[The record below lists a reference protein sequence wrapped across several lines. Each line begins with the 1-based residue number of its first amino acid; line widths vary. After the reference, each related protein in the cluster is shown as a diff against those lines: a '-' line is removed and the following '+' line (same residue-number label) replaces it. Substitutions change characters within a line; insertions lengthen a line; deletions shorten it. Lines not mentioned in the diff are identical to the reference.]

1 MNENNIY
8 TVGSQLENFEFETYD
23 PVKNSFSRFLLKDS
37 MEQKRWTV
45 LVYYPSDFTFVC
57 PTELKD
63 LADNYNELYDM
74 GVNVLSVSTDTIYV
88 HMAWKAQEK
97 LLEDVRYPM
106 ATDKEGRL
114 AKKLSLYN
122 INDCVA
128 YRGTVIIDPNGII
141 TGIEININSVGRN
154 MSELVRKMKA
164 FIYTYKKPREVCPAK
179 WEPGKKTLSPSE
191 KIVGKIYEELK

>member
-8 TVGSQLENFEFETYD
+8 TVGSQLENFEFETYN

-63 LADNYNELYDM
+63 LADNYNELDDM

-164 FIYTYKKPREVCPAK
+164 FIYTYKNPREVCPAK

>member
-23 PVKNSFSRFLLKDS
+23 PVKNSFSRFSLKDS
-37 MEQKRWTV
+37 IEQKRWTI

-63 LADNYNELYDM
+63 LANNYNELYAM
-74 GVNVLSVSTDTIYV
+74 GVNILSVSTDTVYV

-97 LLEDVRYPM
+97 LLEDVKYPM

-114 AKKLSLYN
+114 ARKLSLYN
-122 INDCVA
+122 SNDCVA

-141 TGIEININSVGRN
+141 AGVEININSVGRN

-164 FIYTYKKPREVCPAK
+164 FIYTYKNPGEVCPAK
-179 WEPGKKTLSPSE
+179 WEPGKKTLKPSE

>member
-164 FIYTYKKPREVCPAK
+164 FIYTYKNPREVCPAK